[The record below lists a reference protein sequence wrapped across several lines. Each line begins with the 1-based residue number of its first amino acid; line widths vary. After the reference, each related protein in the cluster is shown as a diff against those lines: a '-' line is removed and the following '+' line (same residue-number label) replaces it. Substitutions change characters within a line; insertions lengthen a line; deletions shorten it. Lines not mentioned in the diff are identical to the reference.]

1 MATTSD
7 TIGWADRFD
16 RDTTAASEIDV
27 RHWHRASRN
36 PLPTARRAPP
46 DNEFALITT
55 RAEFDTLA
63 GDWNSLFARCGR
75 STHAFQ
81 TFNWCSHWA
90 DHFLGGERDPTL
102 AIVTARRRG
111 RLVLVAPLV
120 VERFAGLKIVT
131 WLGAPVSQYG
141 DIIAEEGPH
150 LMPALR
156 RAWAFLID
164 TVRPDAVRLNKTRAD
179 AVVGPLLDELGLR
192 TTQRQIAP
200 YIDFGAS
207 DSYAAFETRY
217 PARDRKNRRRLN
229 KRLQETGTVELTRTG
244 VEVSPALGSR
254 MGDHGRSAGAAA
266 IDVVEMKRRWL
277 TAKGLVSPALTDPRF
292 APFFAAAASST
303 DRPAGVAI
311 SALTI
316 SGKPIA
322 MEIAIEC
329 RERASLHVIAYEQG
343 YEKFGPGS
351 LLMERS
357 LESRLD
363 RGFAVVDL
371 LAPGSAYKQEWTDTS
386 VEVLDRACGFGVA
399 GRIYA
404 DLFLAVIRPRL
415 KAAVEAMPVKWRRRL
430 GAHLGSGY
438 A

>member
-179 AVVGPLLDELGLR
+179 AVVGPLLGEIFVRTGESYENAGAPVPLTPSNRVLNRIALPTPSGPKSQQTLLPPLR
-192 TTQRQIAP
+192 TRAGCP
-200 YIDFGAS
+200 
-207 DSYAAFETRY
+207 AAL
-217 PARDRKNRRRLN
+217 P
-229 KRLQETGTVELTRTG
+229 
-244 VEVSPALGSR
+244 
-254 MGDHGRSAGAAA
+254 SAGLQPRNP
-266 IDVVEMKRRWL
+266 RR
-277 TAKGLVSPALTDPRF
+277 G
-292 APFFAAAASST
+292 
-303 DRPAGVAI
+303 
-311 SALTI
+311 
-316 SGKPIA
+316 
-322 MEIAIEC
+322 
-329 RERASLHVIAYEQG
+329 
-343 YEKFGPGS
+343 
-351 LLMERS
+351 
-357 LESRLD
+357 
-363 RGFAVVDL
+363 
-371 LAPGSAYKQEWTDTS
+371 
-386 VEVLDRACGFGVA
+386 
-399 GRIYA
+399 
-404 DLFLAVIRPRL
+404 
-415 KAAVEAMPVKWRRRL
+415 
-430 GAHLGSGY
+430 
-438 A
+438 